1 MKYNSPF
8 KMIYDK
14 LGMACNEVCFMLV
27 YAGWQQEEQGG
38 RGAASVAGG
47 HEEKVGEAR
56 AQWAKRVH

>member
-27 YAGWQQEEQGG
+27 YAGWLQEEQGG
-38 RGAASVAGG
+38 RGAASVGVTRRRWG
-47 HEEKVGEAR
+47 RQV
-56 AQWAKRVH
+56 